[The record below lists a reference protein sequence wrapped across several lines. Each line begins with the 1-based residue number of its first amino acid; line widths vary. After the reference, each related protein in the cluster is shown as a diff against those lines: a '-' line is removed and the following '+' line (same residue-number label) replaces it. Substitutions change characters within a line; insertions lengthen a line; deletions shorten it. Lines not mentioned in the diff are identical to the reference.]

1 MHLQISS
8 NHFIKQLA
16 HSYNSRVEKTR
27 ALWGTTLVLLAAAAM
42 HLWHITSVPAGLHYD
57 EAFHGVQAQSVLGGN
72 LRLYFTEN
80 QGNEP
85 AIIYLTAVAVRLLG
99 SHTWSGRL
107 AASLAGLVT
116 IALLVPAGRR
126 SAPDSNTRA
135 ATGLLGAVCLTGLQW
150 HLNVSRFGSQPV
162 LAALAAAG
170 TLWGWRA
177 GMQSGRTRHFAAAGL
192 FCALGLYSYG
202 AARVLPLALLGAAA
216 AHVVLRAH
224 PARAARGL
232 VASAGVCAIAY
243 APLAVWFGLHP
254 GWFTNRLLQVYAA
267 RSVPASFARMLGG
280 LVWRGDRNWVF
291 NLPGRPALDGL
302 QVLLFAAALG
312 SSVWQ
317 LLPRKSAAA
326 QRANT
331 ATLWIFLLC
340 GLLPAAL
347 APDAPHFGRAAGA
360 LPALALLLALGALAL
375 WRWLAAAA
383 GPRVALLVPVMC
395 VASLP
400 FTAQSY
406 FQQWGAN
413 HNLYMAFGAGDL
425 QLAQRIK
432 LLDAEVYVSPQ
443 PQDHPTLRYVLGS
456 AVARVH
462 SYNSA
467 ACDLWPANG
476 AAFTFASALGD
487 GGVEPPFIRGLFP
500 GGMAASPIM
509 RGDFPY
515 IVFWQVPAGSAAS
528 LPEWQPVERQ
538 IGDFAQLRGF
548 QIVQPVAATPVQQPG
563 TELIV
568 DLYWLALAHSA
579 QPATV
584 FVHLMRSDTNPPQLL
599 AGTDQPPCR
608 NHVPTPQWRA
618 GDMLRDRIVLPLP
631 AALPAGT
638 YELSAGMYN
647 SESGERL
654 PVSGGESALSARA
667 LRLQSITVP

>member
-1 MHLQISS
+1 M
-8 NHFIKQLA
+8 A
-16 HSYNSRVEKTR
+16 HSYNSRVDKTR
-27 ALWGTTLVLLAAAAM
+27 ALWGAALVLLAAAAM
-42 HLWHITSVPAGLHYD
+42 HLRHITSLPAGLHYD
-57 EAFHGVQAQSVLGGN
+57 EAFHALQAQSVLGGN

-85 AIIYLTAVAVRLLG
+85 AIIYLTAMAVRLLG
-99 SHTWSGRL
+99 SQTWSGRL

-126 SAPDSNTRA
+126 SAPDTNTRA
-135 ATGLLGAVCLTGLQW
+135 AAGLLAAVCLSGLQW

-177 GMQSGRTRHFAAAGL
+177 GMQSGQTRHFAAAGL
-192 FCALGLYSYG
+192 FCAVGLYSYG

-216 AHVVLRAH
+216 VHVLLRAQ
-224 PARAARGL
+224 AGRAWRGL
-232 VASAGVCAIAY
+232 LRSAAVCAAAY

-267 RSVPASFARMLGG
+267 QSVPASFARMLGG
-280 LVWRGDRNWVF
+280 LLWHGDRNWVF
-291 NLPGRPALDGL
+291 NLPGRPALDWL

-312 SSVWQ
+312 SSMWQ
-317 LLPRKSAAA
+317 LLAQKSAAA
-326 QRANT
+326 QRANV

-375 WRWLAAAA
+375 WRWLSAAA
-383 GPRVALLVPVMC
+383 GPRAALLVPVMC
-395 VASLP
+395 AASLLL
-400 FTAQSY
+400 TAQSY

-425 QLAQRIK
+425 QLAQRIQ
-432 LLDAEVYVSPQ
+432 LLDEEVYVSPQ

-456 AVARVH
+456 AAARVH

-467 ACDLWPANG
+467 ACDLWPGNA
-476 AAFTFASALGD
+476 AAFTFASTLGD
-487 GGVEPPFIRGLFP
+487 GGAEPPFVRQIFP
-500 GGMAASPIM
+500 GGIAGTPIM

-515 IVFWQVPAGSAAS
+515 IVFWQVPAGSAAT
-528 LPEWQPVERQ
+528 LPKWQPVEKQ
-538 IGDFAQLRGF
+538 VGSFAQLRGF
-548 QIVQPVAATPVQQPG
+548 QIVQPDTAAPVLLPNA
-563 TELIV
+563 ELSV
-568 DLYWLALAHSA
+568 DLYWLALARSA
-579 QPATV
+579 QPATM
-584 FVHLMRSDTNPPQLL
+584 FVHLLRTDTSPAQML

-608 NHVPTPQWRA
+608 NHVPTTQWHA
-618 GDMLRDRIVLPLP
+618 ADMLRDRIALPLP
-631 AALPAGT
+631 AVLPAGT
-638 YELSAGMYN
+638 YELSVGMYT
-647 SESGERL
+647 SATGERL
-654 PVSGGESALSARA
+654 PVSGGESALSTRA
-667 LRLQSITVP
+667 LRLLNITVP